1 MQHLYEKRAA
11 GGLRGFVVSVAALI
25 LAVGAFAWLVSAAD
39 MKSEAEQQAQLAEA
53 VRRAMVTCYA
63 TEGQYPPTLEYLE
76 ANYALKFDDD
86 RFIVSYDAFASN
98 IMPSVSIFRRDG
110 GA

>member
-1 MQHLYEKRAA
+1 MHLYEKRSLN
-11 GGLRGFVVSVAALI
+11 GFRGLIVSVATLALV
-25 LAVGAFAWLVSAAD
+25 AGAFAWAIMAAD
-39 MKSEAEQQAQLAEA
+39 VKSEAAQEGQLREA

-63 TEGQYPPTLEYLE
+63 TEGQYPPSLTYLE
-76 ANYALKFDDD
+76 ENYALRFDDE

-98 IMPSVSIFRRDG
+98 IMPSVSILRRDG